1 MKPKQEPARKS
12 FCALWNMSFGYL
24 GIQMGWGLQ
33 MGNMSSIYEYLGARE
48 QDLPLL
54 WLAAPLTGLLVQPI
68 IGYASDRTWHPIF
81 GRRRPYFLGGAILSS
96 LALFLMPKC
105 SALWM
110 AAGLLWILDASVN
123 VSMEPFRAFVADLLP
138 ESQHTVGFAMQ
149 SVFIGLG
156 SVIAAK
162 LPAVLHDMGISRST
176 GPGQPIPETVHW
188 AFNVGAS
195 VFILGVLW
203 TILTTREEPPTEE
216 HCKAIAGGGGGL
228 TEILKALKEMPPRM
242 RELAS
247 VQFFTWM
254 ALFCMWIYFP
264 VAVAWNILGA
274 TSTDSDLYK
283 QGIQLANDCMAQ
295 SSLVALVA
303 GLVFLWIGRRVS
315 SRTIHGISLFLGS
328 LTLLSVGFV
337 KNPTILVLSFAGIG
351 IAFASI
357 VSMPY
362 AMIAGALPS
371 HRVGVY
377 MGIFNFFIV
386 IPQILI
392 ALVLSRVM
400 ENFHGFNRMTA
411 VLFGGVCMMI
421 ASLLT
426 FRVRRNH

>member
-1 MKPKQEPARKS
+1 MRPEPAKKS
-12 FCALWNMSFGYL
+12 FWALWNMSFGYL

-48 QDLPLL
+48 NALPLL
-54 WLAAPLTGLLVQPI
+54 WLAAPLTGLFVQPI
-68 IGYASDRTWHPIF
+68 IGHMSDRTWHPIF
-81 GRRRPYFLGGAILSS
+81 GRRRPYFLAGAILASTS
-96 LALFLMPKC
+96 LFLMPKC

-110 AAGLLWILDASVN
+110 AAGLLWVLDASVN

-156 SVIAAK
+156 AVIAAK
-162 LPAVLHDMGISRST
+162 LPGLLHDFGGISRVT
-176 GPGQPIPETVHW
+176 GPGQAIPQTVHW
-188 AFNVGAS
+188 AFNIGAS
-195 VFILGVLW
+195 VFLLAVLW
-203 TILTTREEPPTEE
+203 TIFTTPEYPPHESE
-216 HCKAIAGGGGGL
+216 SHQHGNMGGL
-228 TEILKALKEMPPRM
+228 RAILQAWKEMPPRM
-242 RELAS
+242 RQLAP

-264 VAVAWNILGA
+264 VAVAWNIVGA
-274 TSTDSDLYK
+274 QDTGSDLYK

-295 SSLVALVA
+295 SSIVALVA
-303 GLVFLWIGRRVS
+303 GLIFLWVGRRVS
-315 SRTIHGISLFLGS
+315 ARTIHGISLFLGS
-328 LTLLSVGFV
+328 LTLLSIGWIH
-337 KNPTILVLSFAGIG
+337 NPTILILSFTGIG
-351 IAFASI
+351 TAFASI

-386 IPQILI
+386 VPQILI
-392 ALVLSRVM
+392 ALILSRVM
-400 ENFHGFNRMTA
+400 EHFHGFDRMSA

-421 ASLLT
+421 AALLT
-426 FRVRRNH
+426 FRVRHTN

>member
-1 MKPKQEPARKS
+1 M
-12 FCALWNMSFGYL
+12 
-24 GIQMGWGLQ
+24 
-33 MGNMSSIYEYLGARE
+33 
-48 QDLPLL
+48 
-54 WLAAPLTGLLVQPI
+54 
-68 IGYASDRTWHPIF
+68 
-81 GRRRPYFLGGAILSS
+81 
-96 LALFLMPKC
+96 
-105 SALWM
+105 
-110 AAGLLWILDASVN
+110 
-123 VSMEPFRAFVADLLP
+123 
-138 ESQHTVGFAMQ
+138 
-149 SVFIGLG
+149 
-156 SVIAAK
+156 
-162 LPAVLHDMGISRST
+162 
-176 GPGQPIPETVHW
+176 
-188 AFNVGAS
+188 
-195 VFILGVLW
+195 
-203 TILTTREEPPTEE
+203 
-216 HCKAIAGGGGGL
+216 
-228 TEILKALKEMPPRM
+228 
-242 RELAS
+242 
-247 VQFFTWM
+247 
-254 ALFCMWIYFP
+254 
-264 VAVAWNILGA
+264 GA